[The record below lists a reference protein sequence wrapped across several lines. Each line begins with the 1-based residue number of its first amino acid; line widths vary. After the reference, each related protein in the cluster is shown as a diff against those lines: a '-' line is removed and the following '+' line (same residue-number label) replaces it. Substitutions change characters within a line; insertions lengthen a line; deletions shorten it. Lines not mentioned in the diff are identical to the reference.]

1 MPLALLKAK
10 NSSGN
15 SPELIPLIPR
25 SLNQKTGYT
34 LVINNDLSNMQV
46 WKRKF
51 RNIQRDWNII
61 RFIKSLV
68 DICEVDFLKTDELI
82 LRMRVDYII

>member
-1 MPLALLKAK
+1 
-10 NSSGN
+10 
-15 SPELIPLIPR
+15 
-25 SLNQKTGYT
+25 
-34 LVINNDLSNMQV
+34 MQV